1 MFGKISDL
9 TIRTKIFGL
18 IAIMIVGLG
27 VFGIVSFDTLNTVK
41 VNGPLYHE
49 IIENKDLVADI
60 LPPPEYLVEAYLV
73 VLQMLD
79 EQDKSK
85 LDEMVRR
92 SAKLREEYET
102 RHVYW
107 EKSLAPG
114 NLRDTMVI
122 ASYGP
127 AKEFLDL
134 RDREFIPAILGRDL
148 KKARALAQGELK
160 KLYDEHRSFIDK
172 VVVLAT
178 QKTETD
184 ERNVHSMIEQRMVT
198 QLSFAFAI
206 VIISFLA
213 AYSLSRHISGVVN
226 EYLAFA
232 GQVARGDLTVR
243 LRPRSHDELGAL
255 GEHLNG
261 MAQNLSEMSEK
272 IRTSTQEITLATTDI
287 LVIVQQLGA
296 STAKTSSAVAETTT
310 TIEQVKQAAK
320 MVSEKA
326 RKVAES
332 ARESVEISDSG
343 RKATE
348 DTVRKM
354 DLIKNQME
362 SIGDTVIRLSER
374 SQAIEDIIA
383 TVQDLADQSN
393 LLAVN
398 ASIEAARAGDQGR
411 GFAVVAHEIKTL
423 ADQSKQATDQIRAI
437 LEDTRKWVS
446 AVVMAT
452 EQGGKAVD
460 AGVAQ
465 SIVAGD
471 SIQSLANRVA
481 ESSQVTAVIHVSS
494 DQQSAGVDQVAAAMG
509 NIETA
514 IQQNVGGTNQLEAA
528 GRKLEGL
535 GNTLKELVARYKV

>member
-1 MFGKISDL
+1 M
-9 TIRTKIFGL
+9 
-18 IAIMIVGLG
+18 
-27 VFGIVSFDTLNTVK
+27 VFGVVSFDTLNTAK
-41 VNGPLYHE
+41 VNGPLYHG

-85 LDEMVRR
+85 LDALIRR
-92 SAKLREEYET
+92 SAKLREEYEA
-102 RHVYW
+102 RHLHW
-107 EKSLAPG
+107 EKVLAPG

-122 ASYGP
+122 RSYNP

-134 RDREFIPAILGRDL
+134 RDREFIPAILAGDL

-160 KLYDEHRSFIDK
+160 KAYDDHRSFIDK
-172 VVVLAT
+172 VVVMAT
-178 QKTETD
+178 QKTEMD
-184 ERNVHSMIEQRMVT
+184 ESNVHSMIEQRMVML
-198 QLSFAFAI
+198 LSLAFA
-206 VIISFLA
+206 VVFVSALA
-213 AYSLSRHISGVVN
+213 AYSLSRHINGVVN
-226 EYLAFA
+226 EYLVFA

-287 LVIVQQLGA
+287 LEIVQQLGA
-296 STAKTSSAVAETTT
+296 SAAKTSSAVAETTT

-326 RKVAES
+326 KKVAES
-332 ARESVEISDSG
+332 ARQSVEISDSG

-398 ASIEAARAGDQGR
+398 ASIEAARAGDQGK
-411 GFAVVAHEIKTL
+411 GFAVVAHEIKAL
-423 ADQSKQATDQIRAI
+423 ADQSNRPPIRYAP
-437 LEDTRKWVS
+437 
-446 AVVMAT
+446 
-452 EQGGKAVD
+452 
-460 AGVAQ
+460 
-465 SIVAGD
+465 
-471 SIQSLANRVA
+471 
-481 ESSQVTAVIHVSS
+481 SSRIRGS
-494 DQQSAGVDQVAAAMG
+494 G
-509 NIETA
+509 
-514 IQQNVGGTNQLEAA
+514 
-528 GRKLEGL
+528 
-535 GNTLKELVARYKV
+535 